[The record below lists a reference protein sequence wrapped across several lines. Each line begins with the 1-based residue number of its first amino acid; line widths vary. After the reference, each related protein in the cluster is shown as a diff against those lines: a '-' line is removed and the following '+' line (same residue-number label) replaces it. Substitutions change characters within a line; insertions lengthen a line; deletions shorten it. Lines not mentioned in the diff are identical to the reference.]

1 MHAEVQRYYG
11 EVLQSTDDLKTTA
24 CCTGAAPPDFLQ
36 AALQRIHDDVA
47 TRYYGCGLVLPEA
60 LEGAAI
66 LDLGCGAGR
75 DVYVLS
81 QLVGA
86 DGCVVGIDMT
96 PEQLAVARRH
106 QQYHAAAFG
115 HPRSNV
121 EFIDG
126 NIERLGET
134 GLAHDRFDIIVSNCV
149 LNLATD
155 KQAVLDEAYHLLK
168 PGGEMYF
175 ADIYADRRIPRHLQS
190 DPVLYG
196 ECLSGALYWNDF
208 LEIARRAGFS
218 DPRLVTDRPVT
229 VEAGELAEKVGAIR
243 FSSATC
249 RLFKLPELEPTNE
262 DYRQSARY
270 HGSVPHQPD
279 RFEFDRHNV
288 FPAGETVAISGNT
301 ARMLAGSR
309 LAPHFELSGDE
320 SRHAGPFGVSIS
332 GTVAAAVPAFAPGTC
347 GPASPSEPGADATAT
362 SSSCC

>member
-11 EVLQSTDDLKTTA
+11 EVLRSTDDLKTTA
-24 CCTGAAPPDFLQ
+24 CCTGDAPPNYLRE
-36 AALQRIHDDVA
+36 ALALIHDDVVS
-47 TRYYGCGLVLPEA
+47 RYYGCGLVLPEA

-86 DGCVVGIDMT
+86 DGYVVGIDMT

-106 QQYHAAAFG
+106 RQFHANTFG
-115 HPRSNV
+115 HSRSNV

-126 NIERLGET
+126 NIDRLDET
-134 GLAHDRFDIIVSNCV
+134 GLADNRFDIIVSNCV
-149 LNLATD
+149 INLATD

-175 ADIYADRRIPRHLQS
+175 ADIYADRRIPGHLQN

-208 LEIARRAGFS
+208 LEVARRAGFR
-218 DPRLVTDRPVT
+218 DPRLVTDRPVA
-229 VEAGELAEKVGAIR
+229 VEDGELAEKVGAIR

-262 DYRQSARY
+262 DYGQGACYR
-270 HGSVPHQPD
+270 GSVPHQPD
-279 RFEFDRHNV
+279 RFVLDRHNV
-288 FPAGETVAISGNT
+288 FPAGETVAVSGNT
-301 ARMLAGSR
+301 AVMLAGSR
-309 LAPHFELSGDE
+309 LAPHFELSGDT
-320 SRHAGPFGVSIS
+320 SCHAGPFGVSTS
-332 GTVAAAVPAFAPGTC
+332 GTAAAAVPAFARGTC
-347 GPASPSEPGADATAT
+347 GPASPSEPDAGATAA

>member
-24 CCTGAAPPDFLQ
+24 CCTGDAPPDYLK
-36 AALQRIHDDVA
+36 AALARIHDDVVV
-47 TRYYGCGLVLPEA
+47 RYYGCGLVLPEA
-60 LEGAAI
+60 LEGAEI

-75 DVYVLS
+75 DVYILS

-106 QQYHAAAFG
+106 RQFHADRFG
-115 HPRSNV
+115 HSRSNV

-134 GLAHDRFDIIVSNCV
+134 GLDDDRFDIIVSNCV
-149 LNLATD
+149 INLATD

-168 PGGEMYF
+168 PGGEVYF
-175 ADIYADRRIPRHLQS
+175 ADIYADRRIPGHLQN

-208 LEIARRAGFS
+208 LEIARAAGFR
-218 DPRLVTDRPVT
+218 DPRLVTDRPVA
-229 VEAGELAEKVGAIR
+229 VEDGELAEKVGDIR

-249 RLFKLPELEPTNE
+249 RLFKLPQLEATNE
-262 DYRQSARY
+262 DYGQTARY
-270 HGSVPHQPD
+270 SGSLPHQPD
-279 RFEFDRHNV
+279 RIVFDKHNV
-288 FPAGETVAISGNT
+288 FPAGEVVAVSGNT

-309 LAPHFELSGDE
+309 LASHFELRGDTG
-320 SRHAGPFGVSIS
+320 RHAGPFDVSTS
-332 GTVAAAVPAFAPGTC
+332 GTAAAAVPAFARGTC
-347 GPASPSEPGADATAT
+347 GPASPSAPDADETAA